1 MPNLHIACDFV
12 FDVTRSLLIMQW
24 TRCEYARTTRTP
36 RWNSHLSSSLF
47 PFIFLSLFYILTYLY
62 LFVYTFSCDFSI
74 VFSSRAE
81 QQVEKKKTV
90 FHFEKIFFFL
100 YFRFLSV
107 FFFVHFF
114 LFLICIICSSCNRW
128 NWISLILNWVIYVS

>member
-24 TRCEYARTTRTP
+24 TRCEYARTTRTPP

-90 FHFEKIFFFL
+90 FHFEKIFFFSLFSIPLRVFLRSFFSLFNL
-100 YFRFLSV
+100 YY
-107 FFFVHFF
+107 
-114 LFLICIICSSCNRW
+114 LFI
-128 NWISLILNWVIYVS
+128 V

>member
-24 TRCEYARTTRTP
+24 TRCEYARTTRTPP

-90 FHFEKIFFFL
+90 FHFEKIFFF
-100 YFRFLSV
+100 FIFDSSPCFSSFI
-107 FFFVHFF
+107 FFSF
-114 LFLICIICSSCNRW
+114 
-128 NWISLILNWVIYVS
+128 